1 MDFCSCFQIP
11 ILWAVQLL
19 ENPSFVILVEHINS
33 FLISPL
39 LNEDVGNR
47 CVVPPLL
54 FNALLRVVLVV
65 LKPLIGF
72 QNRRDVLLPRDDGRI
87 RRVVVVEE
95 GRDACQGV
103 VVDDS
108 FHGWSGREP

>member
-19 ENPSFVILVEHINS
+19 ENPSLVILVEHINS
-33 FLISPL
+33 LLISPL

-47 CVVPPLL
+47 RVVPPLVL
-54 FNALLRVVLVV
+54 DAVLRVTLVV
-65 LKPLIGF
+65 LEPLVGL
-72 QNRRDVLLPRDDGRI
+72 QDRRDVLLPRYDGGI
-87 RRVVVVEE
+87 RSVVVVEE
-95 GRDACQGV
+95 GRNAGQGV